1 MSGFACGVQRLIRI
15 RRLQRDRDLRK
26 LEEFHELIAAS
37 GASNANGASGAN
49 ATETAS
55 GCQEFCFRVGF
66 KERPQLL
73 HGRAPSSGE
82 GGAHETINPLEE
94 GQLPAQST
102 TDTTTTTDAT
112 TSLTSNSAS
121 DSAST
126 GASTTCGASHQLKP
140 PVLVFNNTRHLAFH
154 SFNFVT
160 WLILAF
166 MPAYHVWAP
175 LNLLTVFAV
184 VSLIFFLLVRLK
196 RLNIGILFIY
206 IVYLV
211 YVNVNIQIS
220 AKFPG

>member
-37 GASNANGASGAN
+37 GASNANDASGASGAN

-112 TSLTSNSAS
+112 TSLTSNSCS
-121 DSAST
+121 R
-126 GASTTCGASHQLKP
+126 K
-140 PVLVFNNTRHLAFH
+140 
-154 SFNFVT
+154 
-160 WLILAF
+160 
-166 MPAYHVWAP
+166 
-175 LNLLTVFAV
+175 
-184 VSLIFFLLVRLK
+184 
-196 RLNIGILFIY
+196 
-206 IVYLV
+206 
-211 YVNVNIQIS
+211 
-220 AKFPG
+220 